1 MIEVE
6 KKTQPTEEQLKAL
19 LEGAE
24 FVKEKIINDIY
35 YDLPDYSLFKKDIR
49 LRKRGTSFELKG
61 YLSSSDSNSTRVA
74 KEIDNEIE
82 IKKYLNLSGKDSL
95 EEIIEKNFISLC
107 KYTTKRREYKKEG
120 FVIDVDETDF
130 GYNMTEIELEVEEDE
145 AKIKEAEEKLLIF
158 AKKYDLEIL
167 DLPIKPD
174 EYLRRLKPEVYK
186 LVHEKN
192 DEKSNEFKMK

>member
-82 IKKYLNLSGKDSL
+82 IKKYLNLSGNDSL

-158 AKKYDLEIL
+158 FFYYNLDIL

>member
-6 KKTQPTEEQLKAL
+6 KKTQPTEEQRKAL

-82 IKKYLNLSGKDSL
+82 IKKYLNLSGNDSL

>member
-82 IKKYLNLSGKDSL
+82 IKKYLNLSGNDSL

>member
-1 MIEVE
+1 
-6 KKTQPTEEQLKAL
+6 
-19 LEGAE
+19 
-24 FVKEKIINDIY
+24 
-35 YDLPDYSLFKKDIR
+35 
-49 LRKRGTSFELKG
+49 
-61 YLSSSDSNSTRVA
+61 
-74 KEIDNEIE
+74 
-82 IKKYLNLSGKDSL
+82 
-95 EEIIEKNFISLC
+95 
-107 KYTTKRREYKKEG
+107 
-120 FVIDVDETDF
+120 
-130 GYNMTEIELEVEEDE
+130 MTEIELEVEEDE